1 MHLKHERIW
10 VANGGGI
17 IMFYWSEKHDFVNV
31 GKSGN
36 ISNFILE
43 WGQTRKYASNSIEN
57 CSSLTRNIPIIP
69 LYYFWK
75 WELYAVNYFKT
86 FRM

>member
-57 CSSLTRNIPIIP
+57 CSSSIISRIWCS
-69 LYYFWK
+69 LRI
-75 WELYAVNYFKT
+75 YFKT
-86 FRM
+86 SYIIITFIDTAKA